1 LENSSNRNVDL
12 LFLSNRFIFARAYYC
27 YISGVFQLEMSFVL
41 SLSDFG
47 MWLAVSSLIMLTA
60 VELTSPFYASRSDVS
75 FKRKKIRRVAVGFA
89 IAFVAVALIRIT
101 FLVL

>member
-1 LENSSNRNVDL
+1 M
-12 LFLSNRFIFARAYYC
+12 I
-27 YISGVFQLEMSFVL
+27 FVL

-75 FKRKKIRRVAVGFA
+75 FNRKKIRRVAVGFA

>member
-1 LENSSNRNVDL
+1 
-12 LFLSNRFIFARAYYC
+12 
-27 YISGVFQLEMSFVL
+27 MSFVL

-47 MWLAVSSLIMLTA
+47 MWLAASSLIMLTA
-60 VELTSPFYASRSDVS
+60 VELTSPLYDSSSDVS
-75 FKRKKIRRVAVGFA
+75 YNRKKIRRVAFGFA

>member
-1 LENSSNRNVDL
+1 
-12 LFLSNRFIFARAYYC
+12 
-27 YISGVFQLEMSFVL
+27 MSFVF

-47 MWLAVSSLIMLTA
+47 IWLAVSSLIMLTA
-60 VELTSPFYASRSDVS
+60 VELTSPFYASKGHVS
-75 FKRKKIRRVAVGFA
+75 INRKKIRRVAFAFA

>member
-1 LENSSNRNVDL
+1 
-12 LFLSNRFIFARAYYC
+12 
-27 YISGVFQLEMSFVL
+27 MSFVF

-47 MWLAVSSLIMLTA
+47 IWLALSSLIMLTA
-60 VELTSPFYASRSDVS
+60 VELTSPFYANRSDVS
-75 FKRKKIRRVAVGFA
+75 FNRKKIRRVAVGFA

>member
-1 LENSSNRNVDL
+1 MS
-12 LFLSNRFIFARAYYC
+12 FIF
-27 YISGVFQLEMSFVL
+27 

-47 MWLAVSSLIMLTA
+47 IWLAVSSLIMLTA
-60 VELTSPFYASRSDVS
+60 VELTSPFYANRSDVS
-75 FKRKKIRRVAVGFA
+75 FNRKKIRRVAFGFA

>member
-1 LENSSNRNVDL
+1 
-12 LFLSNRFIFARAYYC
+12 
-27 YISGVFQLEMSFVL
+27 MSFVL

-60 VELTSPFYASRSDVS
+60 VELASPFYASRSDIS
-75 FKRKKIRRVAVGFA
+75 FNRKKIRRVAVGFA

>member
-1 LENSSNRNVDL
+1 
-12 LFLSNRFIFARAYYC
+12 
-27 YISGVFQLEMSFVL
+27 MSFVL

-47 MWLAVSSLIMLTA
+47 MWLGVSSLIMLTA

-75 FKRKKIRRVAVGFA
+75 FNRKKIRRVAVGFA